1 MFLVF
6 VLCVAGSFC
15 MSEERKRT
23 QVVSRTL
30 KRQCSSLRVP
40 ERERERALRE
50 VVLAR
55 RPHACN
61 TTLKKVV

>member
-1 MFLVF
+1 LMFLVF

-30 KRQCSSLRVP
+30 KRQ
-40 ERERERALRE
+40 
-50 VVLAR
+50 
-55 RPHACN
+55 
-61 TTLKKVV
+61 

>member
-1 MFLVF
+1 
-6 VLCVAGSFC
+6 

-40 ERERERALRE
+40 ERERERE
-50 VVLAR
+50 SFAR
-55 RPHACN
+55 SFLPAAHTHA
-61 TTLKKVV
+61 TPL